1 MNASPGNVLYDET
14 RTQSSLSGED
24 ACQRKIHVGRSKK
37 EGGFFCFIFEEQKE
51 SYWIIVNRGEK
62 VEGKVIS
69 WAGAH
74 HVVP

>member
-1 MNASPGNVLYDET
+1 MLPQEMSYMMRLEPRV
-14 RTQSSLSGED
+14 
-24 ACQRKIHVGRSKK
+24 ACLEKMHAREKSMWEGQRRK
-37 EGGFFCFIFEEQKE
+37 EFGFFEEQKE